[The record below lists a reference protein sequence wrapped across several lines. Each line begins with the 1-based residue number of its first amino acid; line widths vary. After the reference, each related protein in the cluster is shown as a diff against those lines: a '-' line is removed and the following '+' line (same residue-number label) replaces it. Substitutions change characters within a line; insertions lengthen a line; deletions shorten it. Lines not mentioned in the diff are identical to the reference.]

1 VVTEIDERR
10 LSRDELLKW
19 AAAGGGAA
27 LFAGLGTRQARA
39 AIDALSAENG
49 RLQVLDWAGYE
60 VKNVWAPY
68 QRKYPGQAPQF
79 TFMTNEANA
88 LAKLHAGLKP
98 DVVRPYV
105 GYIKDFADSGFF
117 QPWDPR
123 LIPNLKQLNPGMVK
137 AGQYQG
143 KQWGIPEDW
152 GFDALLYRTDKVKPK
167 ARSWGLMFDER
178 YAGKIAWFDDLNQ
191 IVVAGYYLGFKN
203 PYDQSDSEID
213 KAKKFLASKKHVA
226 RMFWSS
232 ETDMQNA
239 FASGDLWIA
248 YAWPADYAA
257 MRAKKLKVAY
267 MYPKEGA
274 ISWIGM
280 LMLGKGTKRPQHA
293 HAFANAWSS
302 VQVGDWLENNYAY
315 GHSNTRARPASKDLL
330 TALKLTNPRAIQEP
344 NAHIDRY
351 IPRRR
356 EYARAWEEVKAS

>member
-1 VVTEIDERR
+1 MGDGM
-10 LSRDELLKW
+10 LSREELLKW
-19 AAAGGGAA
+19 AAALGGAG
-27 LFAGLGTRQARA
+27 LVAGLGARRARA
-39 AIDALSAENG
+39 AIDALGAESG

-60 VKNVWAPY
+60 VKQLWAPY
-68 QRKYPGQAPQF
+68 AAKYPGQAPQF

-88 LAKLHAGLKP
+88 LAKLNAGLRP

-105 GYIKDFADSGFF
+105 GYVKDFAESGFF
-117 QPWDPR
+117 QPWTPS

-152 GFDALLYRTDKVKPK
+152 GFDEILYRTDKVKPK
-167 ARSWGLMFDER
+167 ARSWSLIFDER

-191 IVVAGYYLGFKN
+191 LVVAGYYLGFKK
-203 PYDQSDSEID
+203 PYDQSDTELD

-232 ETDMQNA
+232 ETDMQAA

-248 YAWPADYAA
+248 YAWPADWAA
-257 MRAKKLKVAY
+257 MKAKGLKVAY
-267 MYPKEGA
+267 MQPKEGA

-280 LMLGKGTKRPQHA
+280 LMLGKDSKRPEHA
-293 HAFANAWSS
+293 HAFANSWSS
-302 VQVGDWLENNYAY
+302 SRSAAGSRTTTRYGALEHA
-315 GHSNTRARPASKDLL
+315 RAAEVEGPAQGAAADEP
-330 TALKLTNPRAIQEP
+330 ARGAEP
-344 NAHIDRY
+344 NSHIDRH